1 MFALLGAI
9 GIVTGPHWLGL
20 ADDRGSCGPPAAAI
34 PGHPASPGRCGTM
47 LGGAVLAMLALEA
60 ALVFNDFSL
69 EYVANHH
76 ARATP
81 FPFNVATAWAALE
94 GSIVLWGLV
103 LAIFTWFTWRTYRR
117 SPDRLG
123 AGALA
128 VLGIVGVFFFGL
140 QLSVA
145 NPFRV
150 CVEAVANGCVGASP
164 LPWAAAQ
171 APPDGPGPNPLLQNH
186 ILMAIHPPML
196 YLGYVGLTV
205 PFAYAISALALGL
218 PGVEWL
224 RRSRRSTLVA
234 WTFLTLGITLGGW
247 WAYEVLSW
255 GGYWAWDPVENA
267 SFMPWLVATAFLHSA
282 LVQMRRGALQ
292 AWNFVLVI
300 TAFALTILGTFLTRS
315 GTVASVHSFTQS
327 AIGPVLLGFLFIVLV
342 GSFGLFAAR
351 SHLVAESPRLDSL
364 FSREGSF
371 LLNNLLLTIYAF
383 IVVTGTLYPI
393 VVEALS
399 GDRVSVGEPFFNRL
413 AVPLSFGLL
422 LAMGVG
428 PLVPW
433 KDADPGVVAGR
444 LRLPLQIGLLAGAV
458 TVITTSRIGYVVA
471 AVVLGVFVIASAISL
486 LIETGRPR
494 CPGPGRDAR
503 HRDPPTAAI
512 GHRLLGGPAFA
523 LRRGPGRDRNGAGR
537 QPGVARR
544 GRDVPG
550 GHGSLRWLR
559 IDLPVPVP
567 GHRAPSPGPGS
578 HDRGYRDGDLV
589 TTLQPRA
596 NFFGTDTSG
605 ITTPAVHS
613 GIGGDLYLTLI
624 DIDPTGIL
632 LRLNTSP
639 GIWLLW
645 TGGLVTTAGGIW
657 SLTARRRQP
666 RRGGGRCLNRFEA
679 VWPGSSRPAWRCS
692 SSSSTLTAPDPGRG
706 SGPRPRL
713 SDPLPGLPGG
723 IDRRLPIADSPR
735 HDGLD
740 RAANRRGAFRPA
752 DPRRIARFLL
762 RCACCSTLP
771 WPAPRCGSGWRRS
784 PLSRS
789 GWQPSSGGSGRR
801 HPGSATQEW
810 SRRLATPRGA
820 GVRARLGRN
829 RESPSARWFC
839 FSPGPGRW

>member
-9 GIVTGPHWLGL
+9 GIVTGVAGSFWLTI
-20 ADDRGSCGPPAAAI
+20 AAVRNARKDHPDREQLTRPVW
-34 PGHPASPGRCGTM
+34 TL
-47 LGGAVLAMLALEA
+47 LGGATLAMLALEA
-60 ALVFNDFSL
+60 ALIFNDFSL

-76 ARATP
+76 ARVTP

-103 LAIFTWFTWRTYRR
+103 LATFTWFTWRSYRR
-117 SPDRLG
+117 DPDRLG

-128 VLGIVGVFFFGL
+128 VMGIVALFFFGL

-145 NPFRV
+145 NPFQV
-150 CVEAVANGCVGASP
+150 CVEAVANGCISSSP

-218 PGVEWL
+218 PGVAWL

-342 GSFGLFAAR
+342 GSFGLLASR

-364 FSREGSF
+364 LSREGSF

-393 VVEALS
+393 VVEAFS

-413 AVPLSFGLL
+413 AVPLSFALL

-433 KDADPGVVAGR
+433 KDADPRIVAGR
-444 LRLPLQIGLLAGAV
+444 LRLPLQVGLLAGAV
-458 TVITTSRIGYVVA
+458 MVITTSRIGYVVV
-471 AVVLGVFVIASAISL
+471 AVVLGVFVITSAIAL
-486 LIETGRPR
+486 LIERAGRAARARNGRIGPEIRRQLRSDTGFWA
-494 CPGPGRDAR
+494 GQLSHSGVALV
-503 HRDPPTAAI
+503 AI
-512 GHRLLGGPAFA
+512 GMALAANLALHGEVEMAPGDTARFAGYELTYRSPFLTTEPHR
-523 LRRGPGRDRNGAGR
+523 RVQGATIE
-537 QPGVARR
+537 V
-544 GRDVPG
+544 
-550 GHGSLRWLR
+550 
-559 IDLPVPVP
+559 
-567 GHRAPSPGPGS
+567 
-578 HDRGYRDGDLV
+578 YRDGDLV

-613 GIGGDLYLTLI
+613 GIAGDLYLTLI

-657 SLTARRRQP
+657 SLTARRRQAA
-666 RRGGGRCLNRFEA
+666 EVA
-679 VWPGSSRPAWRCS
+679 V
-692 SSSSTLTAPDPGRG
+692 
-706 SGPRPRL
+706 
-713 SDPLPGLPGG
+713 
-723 IDRRLPIADSPR
+723 
-735 HDGLD
+735 
-740 RAANRRGAFRPA
+740 
-752 DPRRIARFLL
+752 
-762 RCACCSTLP
+762 
-771 WPAPRCGSGWRRS
+771 
-784 PLSRS
+784 
-789 GWQPSSGGSGRR
+789 
-801 HPGSATQEW
+801 
-810 SRRLATPRGA
+810 
-820 GVRARLGRN
+820 GV
-829 RESPSARWFC
+829 
-839 FSPGPGRW
+839 

>member
-9 GIVTGPHWLGL
+9 GIVTGAAGSLWLTIAGVRN
-20 ADDRGSCGPPAAAI
+20 ARSHHPDREHLTRPAW
-34 PGHPASPGRCGTM
+34 TL
-47 LGGAVLAMLALEA
+47 LGGAILAMVALEA

-76 ARATP
+76 ARVTP

-103 LAIFTWFTWRTYRR
+103 LATFTWFAWRSYRR
-117 SPDRLG
+117 APDRLG

-128 VLGIVGVFFFGL
+128 VMGIVGLFFFGL

-145 NPFRV
+145 NPFQV
-150 CVEAVANGCVGASP
+150 CVEAAANGCISSSP
-164 LPWAAAQ
+164 LPWAIAQ

-218 PGVEWL
+218 PGIEWL

-267 SFMPWLVATAFLHSA
+267 SLMPWLVATAFLHSA
-282 LVQMRRGALQ
+282 LVQTRRGALQ

-327 AIGPVLLGFLFIVLV
+327 AIGPVLLGFLFIVLA

-393 VVEALS
+393 VVEAFS

-413 AVPLSFGLL
+413 AVPVSFALL

-433 KDADPGVVAGR
+433 KNGDTKDLKRR
-444 LRLPLQIGLLAGAV
+444 LRLPLQVGLLAGAV
-458 TVITTSRIGYVVA
+458 VVITTSRIGYVVLA
-471 AVVLGVFVIASAISL
+471 IILGVFVITSAIAL
-486 LIETGRPR
+486 LVERAGRAARARGGRLGPEIARQLRSDTGFWA
-494 CPGPGRDAR
+494 GQLSHSGVALV
-503 HRDPPTAAI
+503 AI
-512 GHRLLGGPAFA
+512 GMALAANLALHGEVHMAPGDTARFAGYELTYRSPFLTTEPHRRVQGATIEVY
-523 LRRGPGRDRNGAGR
+523 RNG
-537 QPGVARR
+537 
-544 GRDVPG
+544 
-550 GHGSLRWLR
+550 GH
-559 IDLPVPVP
+559 
-567 GHRAPSPGPGS
+567 
-578 HDRGYRDGDLV
+578 V

-613 GIGGDLYLTLI
+613 GISGDLYLTLI

-645 TGGLVTTAGGIW
+645 TGGLVTTAGGLW
-657 SLTARRRQP
+657 SVTARRRHAA
-666 RRGGGRCLNRFEA
+666 EVA
-679 VWPGSSRPAWRCS
+679 V
-692 SSSSTLTAPDPGRG
+692 
-706 SGPRPRL
+706 
-713 SDPLPGLPGG
+713 
-723 IDRRLPIADSPR
+723 
-735 HDGLD
+735 
-740 RAANRRGAFRPA
+740 
-752 DPRRIARFLL
+752 
-762 RCACCSTLP
+762 
-771 WPAPRCGSGWRRS
+771 
-784 PLSRS
+784 
-789 GWQPSSGGSGRR
+789 
-801 HPGSATQEW
+801 
-810 SRRLATPRGA
+810 
-820 GVRARLGRN
+820 GV
-829 RESPSARWFC
+829 
-839 FSPGPGRW
+839 

>member
-1 MFALLGAI
+1 MFALLGTI
-9 GIVTGPHWLGL
+9 GIVTGVAGSFWLTI
-20 ADDRGSCGPPAAAI
+20 AAVRNARCDDPDPERLTRPVW
-34 PGHPASPGRCGTM
+34 TL
-47 LGGAVLAMLALEA
+47 LGGAILAMLALEA
-60 ALVFNDFSL
+60 ALIFNDFSL

-76 ARATP
+76 ARVTP

-103 LAIFTWFTWRTYRR
+103 LATFTWFTWRSYRR
-117 SPDRLG
+117 APDRLG

-128 VLGIVGVFFFGL
+128 VMGIVGLFFFGL

-145 NPFRV
+145 NPFQV
-150 CVEAVANGCVGASP
+150 CVEAAANGCISSSP
-164 LPWAAAQ
+164 LPWVAAQ

-342 GSFGLFAAR
+342 GSFGLFATR

-383 IVVTGTLYPI
+383 IVVTGTLYPM
-393 VVEALS
+393 VVEAFS

-413 AVPLSFGLL
+413 AVPLSFTLL

-433 KDADPGVVAGR
+433 KDADPRIVAGR
-444 LRLPLQIGLLAGAV
+444 LRLPLQVGLLAGAV
-458 TVITTSRIGYVVA
+458 MVITTSRIGYVVV
-471 AVVLGVFVIASAISL
+471 AVVLGVFVITSAIAL
-486 LIETGRPR
+486 LIERAGRAARARNGRIGPEIRRQLRSDTGFWA
-494 CPGPGRDAR
+494 GQLSHSGVALV
-503 HRDPPTAAI
+503 AI
-512 GHRLLGGPAFA
+512 GMALAANLALHGEVEMAPGDTARFAGYELNYRSPFLTTEPHR
-523 LRRGPGRDRNGAGR
+523 RVQGATIE
-537 QPGVARR
+537 V
-544 GRDVPG
+544 
-550 GHGSLRWLR
+550 
-559 IDLPVPVP
+559 
-567 GHRAPSPGPGS
+567 
-578 HDRGYRDGDLV
+578 YRDGDLV

-613 GIGGDLYLTLI
+613 GISGDLYLTLI

-645 TGGLVTTAGGIW
+645 TGGLVTTAGGLW
-657 SLTARRRQP
+657 SLTARRRQAA
-666 RRGGGRCLNRFEA
+666 EVA
-679 VWPGSSRPAWRCS
+679 V
-692 SSSSTLTAPDPGRG
+692 
-706 SGPRPRL
+706 
-713 SDPLPGLPGG
+713 
-723 IDRRLPIADSPR
+723 
-735 HDGLD
+735 
-740 RAANRRGAFRPA
+740 
-752 DPRRIARFLL
+752 
-762 RCACCSTLP
+762 
-771 WPAPRCGSGWRRS
+771 
-784 PLSRS
+784 
-789 GWQPSSGGSGRR
+789 
-801 HPGSATQEW
+801 
-810 SRRLATPRGA
+810 
-820 GVRARLGRN
+820 GV
-829 RESPSARWFC
+829 
-839 FSPGPGRW
+839 

>member
-9 GIVTGPHWLGL
+9 GIVTGVAGSLWLTI
-20 ADDRGSCGPPAAAI
+20 AAVRNARSDDPDPEHLTRPVW
-34 PGHPASPGRCGTM
+34 TL
-47 LGGAVLAMLALEA
+47 LGGAILAMLALEA
-60 ALVFNDFSL
+60 ALIFNDFSL

-76 ARATP
+76 ARVTP
-81 FPFNVATAWAALE
+81 FPFNIATAWAALE

-103 LAIFTWFTWRTYRR
+103 LATFTWFTWRSYRQA
-117 SPDRLG
+117 PDRLG

-128 VLGIVGVFFFGL
+128 VMGIVGLFFFGL

-145 NPFRV
+145 NPFQV
-150 CVEAVANGCVGASP
+150 CVEAVANGCISSSP
-164 LPWAAAQ
+164 LPWEAAQ

-205 PFAYAISALALGL
+205 PFSYAISALALGL

-351 SHLVAESPRLDSL
+351 SHLVSESPRLDSL

-393 VVEALS
+393 VVEAFS

-413 AVPLSFGLL
+413 AVPLSFALL
-422 LAMGVG
+422 LGMGVG

-433 KDADPGVVAGR
+433 KNADARGVAGR
-444 LRLPLQIGLLAGAV
+444 LRLPLQVGLLAGAV
-458 TVITTSRIGYVVA
+458 VVITTSRIGYVVI
-471 AVVLGVFVIASAISL
+471 AVVLGVFVITSAISL
-486 LIETGRPR
+486 LIERAGRAARARGGRIGPEIVRQLRSDTGFWA
-494 CPGPGRDAR
+494 GQLSHSGVALM
-503 HRDPPTAAI
+503 AI
-512 GHRLLGGPAFA
+512 GMALAANLALHGEVEMAPGDTARFAGYELTYRSPFLTTEPHR
-523 LRRGPGRDRNGAGR
+523 RVQGATIE
-537 QPGVARR
+537 V
-544 GRDVPG
+544 
-550 GHGSLRWLR
+550 
-559 IDLPVPVP
+559 
-567 GHRAPSPGPGS
+567 
-578 HDRGYRDGDLV
+578 YRDSDLV

-613 GIGGDLYLTLI
+613 GISGDLYLTLI

-645 TGGLVTTAGGIW
+645 TGGLVTTAGGLW
-657 SLTARRRQP
+657 SLTARRRQAA
-666 RRGGGRCLNRFEA
+666 EVA
-679 VWPGSSRPAWRCS
+679 V
-692 SSSSTLTAPDPGRG
+692 
-706 SGPRPRL
+706 
-713 SDPLPGLPGG
+713 
-723 IDRRLPIADSPR
+723 
-735 HDGLD
+735 
-740 RAANRRGAFRPA
+740 
-752 DPRRIARFLL
+752 
-762 RCACCSTLP
+762 
-771 WPAPRCGSGWRRS
+771 
-784 PLSRS
+784 
-789 GWQPSSGGSGRR
+789 
-801 HPGSATQEW
+801 
-810 SRRLATPRGA
+810 
-820 GVRARLGRN
+820 GV
-829 RESPSARWFC
+829 
-839 FSPGPGRW
+839 